1 MSNKNVISPPGHYP
15 ATQVAPIGNPYYHNK
30 SFSASQPSAQTYGHP
45 VNSSG
50 HNSTNT
56 QPNFNNNGEYKQS
69 YPYLSSQQTVHPH
82 QSYGQFICTND
93 PTCITMDLPLQ
104 IRHRFIQK
112 VFLILALQLV
122 LTFGIALLFH
132 FYTPLRNW
140 VRANW
145 WVWLVS
151 LLLSFALL
159 ITLSCNR
166 TLARKWPANF
176 IFLFALTLCQ
186 GVFLGAVA
194 ATHSSNAVLFAIG
207 ITAVITVCLILF
219 AWQTKWDF
227 TGYGVFL
234 FVGIIGLILFGIF
247 ASIFRNSI
255 FQLIYASLGAIV
267 FSFFI
272 VYDAQQII
280 GGKNRKY
287 QLNVDDYI
295 FGALA
300 LYMDI
305 INLFLIVLNFTRGS

>member
-122 LTFGIALLFH
+122 VISISVYIQSLTVNIW
-132 FYTPLRNW
+132 YC
-140 VRANW
+140 
-145 WVWLVS
+145 
-151 LLLSFALL
+151 SF
-159 ITLSCNR
+159 IS
-166 TLARKWPANF
+166 
-176 IFLFALTLCQ
+176 FLHPSPK
-186 GVFLGAVA
+186 LGA
-194 ATHSSNAVLFAIG
+194 G
-207 ITAVITVCLILF
+207 
-219 AWQTKWDF
+219 
-227 TGYGVFL
+227 
-234 FVGIIGLILFGIF
+234 
-247 ASIFRNSI
+247 
-255 FQLIYASLGAIV
+255 
-267 FSFFI
+267 
-272 VYDAQQII
+272 
-280 GGKNRKY
+280 
-287 QLNVDDYI
+287 
-295 FGALA
+295 
-300 LYMDI
+300 
-305 INLFLIVLNFTRGS
+305 